1 MWYINRHSRSIL
13 EGAFND
19 RDGIRLSFSSPAPKK
34 VVNTP
39 DCFARRTGHALTG
52 VISRT
57 FTKPMRLK
65 PATVR
70 TFNWGLDGRF
80 QTLSR
85 PCGLTV
91 VLRGGQPLRSRRRP
105 STLPQ
110 VPGSGSRDPPSA
122 PSLEN
127 HEACLAT
134 VETLEQEIEALEKD
148 KETLSERL
156 RGVESE
162 KQKLVNDQHRWRQQL
177 SERQE
182 TQQLVLEMQHTVTD
196 WHQRLWSPAGLP
208 ENADPAGLRTA
219 LPATTAA
226 PDMWTTQEDGGGAF
240 DNDHDIAPGSGDFT
254 QLLQF

>member
-1 MWYINRHSRSIL
+1 
-13 EGAFND
+13 
-19 RDGIRLSFSSPAPKK
+19 
-34 VVNTP
+34 
-39 DCFARRTGHALTG
+39 
-52 VISRT
+52 
-57 FTKPMRLK
+57 
-65 PATVR
+65 
-70 TFNWGLDGRF
+70 
-80 QTLSR
+80 
-85 PCGLTV
+85 
-91 VLRGGQPLRSRRRP
+91 
-105 STLPQ
+105 
-110 VPGSGSRDPPSA
+110 
-122 PSLEN
+122 
-127 HEACLAT
+127 
-134 VETLEQEIEALEKD
+134 
-148 KETLSERL
+148 ETLSERL

-208 ENADPAGLRTA
+208 ENADPTALRTA

>member
-1 MWYINRHSRSIL
+1 MPKSEPRAGIRASTRKTPSRSTASDPRSIERL
-13 EGAFND
+13 EPVM
-19 RDGIRLSFSSPAPKK
+19 RSP
-34 VVNTP
+34 
-39 DCFARRTGHALTG
+39 
-52 VISRT
+52 
-57 FTKPMRLK
+57 
-65 PATVR
+65 
-70 TFNWGLDGRF
+70 
-80 QTLSR
+80 Q
-85 PCGLTV
+85 
-91 VLRGGQPLRSRRRP
+91 QPLRSRRRP

-110 VPGSGSRDPPSA
+110 ISGSGSRDRPSA

-134 VETLEQEIEALEKD
+134 VETLEREIEALERD

-162 KQKLVNDQHRWRQQL
+162 KQKL
-177 SERQE
+177 
-182 TQQLVLEMQHTVTD
+182 HTVTD
-196 WHQRLWSPAGLP
+196 WHQRLWSPADLP
-208 ENADPAGLRTA
+208 ENADPAALRTA

>member
-1 MWYINRHSRSIL
+1 MRS
-13 EGAFND
+13 
-19 RDGIRLSFSSPAPKK
+19 P
-34 VVNTP
+34 
-39 DCFARRTGHALTG
+39 
-52 VISRT
+52 
-57 FTKPMRLK
+57 
-65 PATVR
+65 
-70 TFNWGLDGRF
+70 
-80 QTLSR
+80 Q
-85 PCGLTV
+85 
-91 VLRGGQPLRSRRRP
+91 QPLRSRRRP
-105 STLPQ
+105 STLAQ
-110 VPGSGSRDPPSA
+110 VPGSASRDPPSA

-134 VETLEQEIEALEKD
+134 VETLEREIKALEGD

-208 ENADPAGLRTA
+208 ENADPAALRTA

-226 PDMWTTQEDGGGAF
+226 PDMWTIQEDGGVAF
-240 DNDHDIAPGSGDFT
+240 DNNHDIAPGSDDFT
-254 QLLQF
+254 RLLQF